1 MNSDDAS
8 LSSSAK
14 RLQKRNDYSKIERI
28 TSLYHYSDLSVG
40 AIADQID
47 ADVREVQKIVDGL
60 VKDEALRMWLDQ
72 SMTKL
77 EEIMSTKVASLDY
90 SKSAF
95 DAAVLMADKAI
106 GSVIITKDD
115 VPFGIVTER
124 DIIRRA
130 GIKRDLLLK
139 DVGLEGIASH
149 PLIVADPSL
158 TVEEAADV
166 MLTNKIRKL
175 PIVAR
180 GRLLGIVT
188 ITDLA
193 AFLSPSRR
201 PGLALSVLRAISRGG
216 EIGP

>member
-8 LSSSAK
+8 LSSPTK

-28 TSLYHYSDLSVG
+28 TSLYYYSDLSVS

-77 EEIMSTKVASLDY
+77 EEIMSTKVATLDH

-106 GSVIITKDD
+106 GSVIITRDD

-130 GIKRDLLLK
+130 GIKRDLSLK
-139 DVGLEGIASH
+139 DVGLEEISSH

-158 TVEEAADV
+158 TVEEAAEV

-175 PIVAR
+175 PVVAS

-216 EIGP
+216 GIGQ